1 MKNLKRQYI
10 FIFIAALWLSLLS
23 GCATT
28 KPSSFH
34 SSESS
39 KPDWLN
45 SILEYEKTLESSSP
59 DHIENLFFISPTTK
73 EWVKGHFTQRDK
85 HARAKAL
92 VDWMLDDDAGLGMK
106 YQLGANL
113 NPQQALDQRLGNCLS
128 FTMLLVTLANE
139 LGVELQYN
147 DVDIPSAWGQD
158 ENAGLVFY
166 RHVNAVYKSNSLSQV
181 FDLAMEDYDSAFP
194 QRVISQQAAAA
205 MFHANL
211 GIDALKKENYKLALH
226 HSKLSVS
233 LDPDNSYLWINLGV
247 VIKRSGDLALAE
259 RIFKTSLKINDFNSL
274 ASSNLERLYRE
285 QGRTRLANIFRK
297 RAERARSNNPYVQ
310 FKRAKEQFGQQNYKV
325 ARKHINKAIR
335 LHNLDPN
342 FFEFRSQIHQ
352 HFKRYRLALLDLQ
365 SASNLSN
372 DLKQRGRY
380 YKKGKLI
387 ATRAEQEAQ
396 KRQARQ
402 ERSNSV
408 RSIPN

>member
-1 MKNLKRQYI
+1 
-10 FIFIAALWLSLLS
+10 
-23 GCATT
+23 
-28 KPSSFH
+28 
-34 SSESS
+34 
-39 KPDWLN
+39 
-45 SILEYEKTLESSSP
+45 
-59 DHIENLFFISPTTK
+59 
-73 EWVKGHFTQRDK
+73 
-85 HARAKAL
+85 
-92 VDWMLDDDAGLGMK
+92 MLDGDTGLGMK

-113 NPQQALDQRLGNCLS
+113 NPQQALDQRQGNCLS

-166 RHVNAVYKSNSLSQV
+166 RHVNAVYKSAILSQV

-194 QRVISQQAAAA
+194 QRVISQRAAAA

-211 GIDALKKENYKLALH
+211 GIDALKREDYKFALH

-233 LDPDNSYLWINLGV
+233 MDPDNSYLWINLGV
-247 VIKRSGDLALAE
+247 VVKRSGDLELAE
-259 RIFKTSLKINDFNSL
+259 RLFKTSLRISDFNSL

-285 QGRTRLANIFRK
+285 QGRIRLANSFQK

-310 FKRAKEQFGQQNYKV
+310 FERAKEQLSQQNYSV
-325 ARKHINKAIR
+325 ARKHINRAIR
-335 LHNLDPN
+335 LHGLDPN
-342 FFEFRSQIHQ
+342 FFEFRSRIHQ

-372 DLKQRGRY
+372 DLEQRGRY
-380 YKKGKLI
+380 YKKGKFI

-396 KRQARQ
+396 KRNPRQ
-402 ERSNSV
+402 GRSNSV

>member
-1 MKNLKRQYI
+1 MKNLKRQYV
-10 FIFIAALWLSLLS
+10 FTLIAALWFSLLS
-23 GCATT
+23 GCATNHT
-28 KPSSFH
+28 SNFR
-34 SSESS
+34 SSEASH
-39 KPDWLN
+39 PNWLN
-45 SILEYEKTLESSSP
+45 SILDYEKTLESSSP
-59 DHIENLFFISPTTK
+59 DQIENLFFISPAAK
-73 EWVKGHFTQRDK
+73 EWVKGYFTQKDK

-92 VDWMLDDDAGLGMK
+92 VDWMLDDSGLGLE

-113 NPQQALDQRLGNCLS
+113 NPQQALNQRQGNCLS

-139 LGVELQYN
+139 LDVELQYN

-166 RHVNAVYKSNSLSQV
+166 RHVNAVYKSNTLSQV

-233 LDPDNSYLWINLGV
+233 MDPDNSYLWINLGV

-285 QGRTRLANIFRK
+285 QGRTRLANAFQK
-297 RAERARSNNPYVQ
+297 RAERARANNPYVQ

-325 ARKHINKAIR
+325 ARRHINRAIR

-342 FFEFRSQIHQ
+342 FFEFRSRIHQ
-352 HFKRYRLALLDLQ
+352 HFKRYRLALVDLKA
-365 SASNLSN
+365 ASDLSN

-380 YKKGKLI
+380 YKKGQLI
-387 ATRAEQEAQ
+387 ATRAEQEAK
-396 KRQARQ
+396 KRQARR
-402 ERSNSV
+402 ERSSSV
-408 RSIPN
+408 PN